1 MTGFFLN
8 ETEYTIDAG
17 HHSITVPEAIRDG
30 IKGTSLQIR
39 QLLPDILSYSLVDL
53 SSAPAGLL
61 SGSMIYTPKG
71 LAGLLKECRLLGP
84 LSGLVNEYSLTKP
97 KNHELLTKV
106 VFFYLN
112 PNPFPTE
119 LMSLWLMETGIAKD
133 TADRISDAV
142 FMCRTEKDESTC
154 LSDKFFQKVNPGVS
168 TNTFY
173 NHRLAQPDDI
183 PAISGA
189 EGSALVYDLLTFHR
203 YADNHKAEKYLL
215 LEQLPETGFIVQ
227 DHHHLVLGLSIT
239 LLELSVISE
248 SVLPELFN
256 LIRRKT
262 VLWERSLLSL
272 GSFIQLTGAEFTE
285 SISKS
290 AMAASLVISHGH
302 GQYLPVPFA
311 DIAPDYILHKPIND
325 GIPVYL
331 ILEFQVTSKYR

>member
-1 MTGFFLN
+1 MAGFFLN
-8 ETEYTIDAG
+8 ETEYNIDAG
-17 HHSITVPEAIRDG
+17 HHSITVPEAIRDE
-30 IKGTSLQIR
+30 IKGTSLLIR
-39 QLLPDILSYSLVDL
+39 QFLPDNLSYSLVDL

-71 LAGLLKECRLLGP
+71 LVGLLKECSFFVP
-84 LSGLVNEYSLTKP
+84 LSGLVNEYSLTRP
-97 KNHELLTKV
+97 ENHELLTAV

-112 PNPFPTE
+112 LNPFPTD

-133 TADRISDAV
+133 TADRISEAV
-142 FMCRTEKDESTC
+142 FICRTEKDESTG
-154 LSDKFFQKVNPGVS
+154 LSDKFFKKVNPGVS
-168 TNTFY
+168 TNSFY

-183 PAISGA
+183 PAFTGA
-189 EGSALVYDLLTFHR
+189 EGLALVYDLFTFHR
-203 YADNHKAEKYLL
+203 IADNHKGDRYLL
-215 LEQLPETGFIVQ
+215 LDQLPETGFIVQ

-256 LIRRKT
+256 LILRKT

-290 AMAASLVISHGH
+290 AITASLVISHGH
-302 GQYLPVPFA
+302 GQYLPVPYA
-311 DIAPDYILHKPIND
+311 DIEPDYILHKPIND

-331 ILEFQVTSKYR
+331 IIKRQGTS